1 MNGWLP
7 NAAAALSV
15 GGICVTFNAWSYMVP
30 MGLGSAINTCVGN
43 TLGSG
48 DGRGARRAAI
58 VGLACALVVEACMAS
73 GVLGLGDHLV
83 RHEIC
88 LRFLIFIDIGC
99 T

>member
-1 MNGWLP
+1 M
-7 NAAAALSV
+7 
-15 GGICVTFNAWSYMVP
+15 TFHAWSDMVP

-83 RHEIC
+83 GSSGVLGLGDHLVRHEIC